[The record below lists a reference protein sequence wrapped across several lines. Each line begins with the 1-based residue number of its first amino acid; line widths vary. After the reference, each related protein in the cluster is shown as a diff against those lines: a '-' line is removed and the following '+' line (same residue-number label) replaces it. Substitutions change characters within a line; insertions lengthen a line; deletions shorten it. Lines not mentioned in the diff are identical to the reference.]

1 MTTTQLFAELLVIGI
16 GAACWL
22 SLLLAAAFG
31 YRFDAGIPKLDAS
44 SLVALG
50 AVAYVLG
57 IVVDR
62 MAYALLKPVEKAQ
75 SGEIIERAHHPD
87 AQEME
92 RYILVSSDA
101 LGKQIQYNRSRLRI
115 CRAWVLNALL
125 VLLAFVIWDV
135 RVGSLPFVLSLAL
148 VGIGLAVCVVMAW
161 TVRAL
166 LRDHYKNLLGSYD
179 FLKKNAPKKE
189 GR

>member
-16 GAACWL
+16 GVACWL

-31 YRFDAGIPKLDAS
+31 YRFDEGIPKLDAS
-44 SLVALG
+44 LLVALA

-62 MAYALLKPVEKAQ
+62 IAYALLNRMESKITKGAD
-75 SGEIIERAHHPD
+75 HLY

-101 LGKQIQYNRSRLRI
+101 LGKQTQYNRSRLRI
-115 CRAWVLNALL
+115 CRAWVVNALL
-125 VLLAFVIWDV
+125 IVLAFMIWDV
-135 RVGSLPFVLSLAL
+135 HVGSLPFVPSLAL
-148 VGIGLAVCVVMAW
+148 VVIGLAVCVVMAW